1 MRLLDRYLLRELI
14 VPLGYCLG
22 GFLVFWAAF
31 DLLGEIYTYRELNL
45 NFWDV
50 AQYYLVRAPQ
60 LLVTVIPIALL
71 LALLITLT
79 NLARHQELT
88 AMRAAGVSLWRL
100 CAPHLGVGTVC
111 AVAVFALNEL
121 WVPHSL
127 AAANSILTRRGGK
140 LKNQVDPRWVRDLTF
155 FNERDKRL
163 WNIGLYDRKTGK
175 MWLPNVE
182 WWTTDGARHRV
193 AAAQAAY
200 TNRVWV
206 FEDVRELHFEPDA
219 APQWRRGE
227 TNRLELADW
236 NETPA
241 QIDSEI
247 VFMHLN
253 SLEATEGSQMS
264 IRQILNYQQLHP
276 DLRAKQRAKLKT
288 QLHARIAEPWT
299 SLVVVLIAI
308 PFGTPSGRRN
318 VFVGVA
324 SSIFIAFAYFVL
336 MRFALAL
343 GTGGYLPAL
352 LAAWLPNLA
361 FAGAGIWLTRRVR

>member
-1 MRLLDRYLLRELI
+1 MRLLDRYLLRELV

-22 GFLVFWAAF
+22 LFVVFWAAF

-45 NFWDV
+45 TFLDV
-50 AQYYLVRAPQ
+50 AQYYLIRAPQ

-71 LALLITLT
+71 LALLYALT
-79 NLARHQELT
+79 NHARHQELT

-100 CAPHLGVGTVC
+100 CAPYLGVGAAFTVG
-111 AVAVFALNEL
+111 VFLLNEL
-121 WVPHSL
+121 WVPRSL

-140 LKNQVDPRWVRDLTF
+140 LKDQVDPRWARDLTF

-163 WNIGLYDRKTGK
+163 WNIGLYDRKTGR

-182 WWTTDGARHRV
+182 WWTGDGGRHRV
-193 AAAQAAY
+193 AAAQASY
-200 TNRVWV
+200 TNRVWR
-206 FEDVRELHFEPDA
+206 FEDVRELHSDPDGESRW
-219 APQWRRGE
+219 QRSE

-236 NETPA
+236 NETPE

-247 VFMHLN
+247 VFMHLT
-253 SLEATEGSQMS
+253 SIEATERPQMS

-276 DLRAKQRAKLKT
+276 DLRAERRAKLKT

-324 SSIFIAFAYFVL
+324 SSIFIAFVYFVL
-336 MRFALAL
+336 NRFALAL

-361 FAGAGIWLTRRVR
+361 FAGTGIWLTRRVR